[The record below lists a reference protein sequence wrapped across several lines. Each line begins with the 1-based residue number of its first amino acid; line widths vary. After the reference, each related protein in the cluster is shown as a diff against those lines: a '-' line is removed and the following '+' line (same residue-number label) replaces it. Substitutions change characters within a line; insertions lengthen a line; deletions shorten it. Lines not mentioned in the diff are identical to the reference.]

1 MKPDLSVL
9 ILTFNEERHIQRAVE
24 SAFCVAKEVF
34 VVDSFSN
41 DRTVEIAES
50 LGARVFQHTFRYHA
64 AQLNWAIENLP
75 VSTEWI
81 FRLDADEYFTDELI
95 DEIKET
101 LPKTTSN
108 INGFTA
114 PRLMYFMGKYIRH
127 GILPMIILRLWRTGK
142 ARCENKKMD
151 EHIMLTEG
159 KVGTLQGAFI
169 DDSKITLAE
178 WIQKHNAYSD
188 NEAMDL
194 LCTEYNIGG
203 IDNTSTTKIGDH
215 TSSKRKKKL
224 KYIKLPLFWR
234 SFAFFVYRYFIR
246 CGFLD
251 GKEGFLWH
259 FLQGFWYRSLADAKV
274 FEIKKRFGFD
284 KERIKAYLTENFI
297 NN

>member
-159 KVGTLQGAFI
+159 EVGTLQGAFI

-203 IDNTSTTKIGDH
+203 IDNTSTSNIGDH

>member
-159 KVGTLQGAFI
+159 EVGTLQGAFI

-194 LCTEYNIGG
+194 LCTEYSIGG
-203 IDNTSTTKIGDH
+203 IDNTSTSKIGDH
-215 TSSKRKKKL
+215 TSNKRKKKL

-297 NN
+297 NS